1 VEEVIIIININRFGS
16 LVYLDP
22 LAARCLLPVGIAIK
36 IRERIRCKSDLEFLP
51 AVALPS
57 HISGVSDHTHS
68 RRWHPSAHSD
78 QPASHIPRSKNLN

>member
-57 HISGVSDHTHS
+57 HISGVSDHTQS
-68 RRWHPSAHSD
+68 EV
-78 QPASHIPRSKNLN
+78 ASFRAQRSTSITYSQKQKS